1 MQEVFIVFAI
11 ACALWVC
18 YFLGNLF
25 KNQAESKKVSTMT
38 TVQQTTYQLLMVV
51 VTNAVI
57 ATNEEFVKLYKG
69 TEEWAEEKKNEAFHK
84 TMNRIIEMLGKDM
97 LTVLNET
104 FGDTDELLTSLIL
117 RTVNDENASQNSF
130 SYRM

>member
-1 MQEVFIVFAI
+1 MQEVLIYLAIVAVM
-11 ACALWVC
+11 WVS

-25 KNQAESKKVSTMT
+25 KNQAENKEVATMT

-69 TEEWAEEKKNEAFHK
+69 TEEWTEEKKKEAFHK
-84 TMNRIIEMLGKDM
+84 TMNRVIEMMGTDM
-97 LTVLNET
+97 LETLEAT

-117 RTVNDENASQNSF
+117 RTVNDENASANSF
-130 SYRM
+130 AYRM

>member
-1 MQEVFIVFAI
+1 MEYAITLLVIVGV
-11 ACALWVC
+11 LWVC
-18 YFLGNLF
+18 YFLGLMMK
-25 KNQAESKKVSTMT
+25 KNADGKHVSTKT
-38 TVQQTTYQLLMVV
+38 AIQQTTYQLVMVV

-69 TEEWAEEKKNEAFHK
+69 TEEWTDAKKAEAFAK
-84 TMNRIIEMLGKDM
+84 TMNRVIEMLGKDM
-97 LTVLNET
+97 LDVLNET